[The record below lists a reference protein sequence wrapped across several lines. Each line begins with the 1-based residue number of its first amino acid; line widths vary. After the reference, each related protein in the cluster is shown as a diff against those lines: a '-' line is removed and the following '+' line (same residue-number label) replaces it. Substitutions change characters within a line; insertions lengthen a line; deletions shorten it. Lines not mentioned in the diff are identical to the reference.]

1 MSIIDR
7 GPDKHGRQRFE
18 VRVSCG
24 YKNGKQVRV
33 VKTFFCKTKKAA
45 QKKMEQYLIQNN
57 LSTEEFKST
66 YQTTFADFL
75 AIWKK
80 RHASKLAVSTQIKNQ
95 SLLDNHILDYFSGK
109 VLTKITDNDI
119 RNFIDDMRNLK
130 AIKGG
135 KQTDKPISSTM
146 VYNYF
151 KLLRSIFQK
160 AVNWRYLS
168 ENPCELLDPE
178 ERPRPKYH
186 PAPIW
191 QEADL
196 KRFIQFLE
204 NLPDSRDTVQKKTIF
219 YLFLITGIRRGEL
232 SALTYDCINEAE
244 QSILIN
250 KAIKHYDGES
260 ITISDPKTEGSIRKV
275 FIDDYT
281 MSLLKKHAAY
291 QKQFLEEAGL
301 KNPKNFV
308 FITQRRNGDVIPIT
322 PSYFY
327 MWLRKVAKLLALPL
341 IDVHSLR
348 HMAASYALANGAP
361 LTSVSSQLGHTSLR
375 TTERY
380 LHELDARRRD
390 SARILSKEI
399 TTLREGT

>member
-1 MSIIDR
+1 M
-7 GPDKHGRQRFE
+7 
-18 VRVSCG
+18 
-24 YKNGKQVRV
+24 
-33 VKTFFCKTKKAA
+33 
-45 QKKMEQYLIQNN
+45 
-57 LSTEEFKST
+57 
-66 YQTTFADFL
+66 
-75 AIWKK
+75 
-80 RHASKLAVSTQIKNQ
+80 
-95 SLLDNHILDYFSGK
+95 DNHILDYFSGK

-204 NLPDSRDTVQKKTIF
+204 DLPDSRDTVQKKTIF

-291 QKQFLEEAGL
+291 QQQYLKNAGL
-301 KNPKNFV
+301 KNPKQFV

-361 LTSVSSQLGHTSLR
+361 LTSVSSQLGHTSIR

-380 LHELDARRRD
+380 LHELDARRKD
-390 SARILSKEI
+390 SARILSQEI
-399 TTLREGT
+399 TALREGT